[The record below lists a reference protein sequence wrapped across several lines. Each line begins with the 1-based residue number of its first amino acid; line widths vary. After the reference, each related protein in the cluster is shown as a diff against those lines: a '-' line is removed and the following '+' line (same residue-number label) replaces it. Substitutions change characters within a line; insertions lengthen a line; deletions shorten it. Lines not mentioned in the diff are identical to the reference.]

1 MSKLIPSWETLS
13 ELIAAEDSL
22 ELAKFIETLSPSET
36 ARTISRL
43 DAEEQQMLLSLLSP
57 EDAADM
63 IEDIPDAQAADLV
76 EEMPSEQAA
85 AIMEEL
91 SSDHLVDVLGE
102 MDEQASRAI
111 LAKMDKKDADE
122 ARMLL
127 EYNRNCAGGLMVSEF
142 LAYKTDQ
149 TIKDVLNDL
158 QLNRDEYVDYHVQYF
173 YVVDQK
179 EKLVGVLRIHDM
191 LFPPRETRL
200 GQIMLSSP
208 LRVSDKAYLRE
219 LEDFFEEHHL
229 LGAPVVDD
237 EGRLVGVV
245 LPNAVEEAI
254 NKQKTKTF
262 LRLSGI
268 IGGEEFRT
276 MPLFNRA
283 GRRLSWLS
291 INIVLNIIAASVIA
305 LYQDTLTAVITLA
318 VFLPMVS
325 DMSGCSGNQAVAVSM
340 RELALGLVRPGEL
353 FWVLAKEARV
363 GIINGMVLGLLLG
376 GVAYFWKGNP
386 WLGLVVGGAL
396 AANTLVSV
404 LLGGMLPLVLKKIK
418 LDPALVSSPLLTTVT
433 DMCGFFFVLSFAA
446 AVLPK
451 LGGMYRRP
459 PTRYLRLSNHCVI
472 GSQGG
477 EICSG

>member
-1 MSKLIPSWETLS
+1 MSKIIPSWDTLS
-13 ELIAAEDSL
+13 QLIAAQDSI
-22 ELAKFIETLSPSET
+22 ELTKFIETLSPSET
-36 ARTISRL
+36 ARAISRL
-43 DAEEQQMLLSLLSP
+43 DAEEQQMLLGFLSP
-57 EDAADM
+57 EDAAD
-63 IEDIPDAQAADLV
+63 ILEDIPDTQAADLV
-76 EEMPSEQAA
+76 EDLPSEKAA

-102 MDEQASRAI
+102 MDEEVSRAI
-111 LAKMDKKDADE
+111 LAKMGKEDADE
-122 ARMLL
+122 ARMML
-127 EYNRNCAGGLMVSEF
+127 EYSESCAGGLMISEF
-142 LAYKTDQ
+142 LVYKTDQ

-158 QLNRDEYVDYHVQYF
+158 QINRDEYVDYHVQYF
-173 YVVDQK
+173 YVVDHN
-179 EKLVGVLRIHDM
+179 EKLVGVLRVHD
-191 LFPPRETRL
+191 LLYPPRGTQL
-200 GQIMLSSP
+200 DQIMLSSP
-208 LRVSDKAYLRE
+208 LYVYDKATLRE

-229 LGAPVVDD
+229 LGVPVVD
-237 EGRLVGVV
+237 EEKRLVGLV

-254 NKQKTKTF
+254 NKRKTKTF

-276 MPLFNRA
+276 MPLFSRS

-305 LYQDTLTAVITLA
+305 LYQDTLASAITLA

-340 RELALGLVRPGEL
+340 RELSLGLVRPGEL

-363 GIINGMVLGLLLG
+363 GLINGAVLGLLLG
-376 GVAYFWKGNP
+376 GIAFIWKGNP

-404 LLGGMLPLVLKKIK
+404 LLGGTLPLLLKKLK

-446 AVLPK
+446 TLLPK
-451 LGGMYRRP
+451 LGGM
-459 PTRYLRLSNHCVI
+459 
-472 GSQGG
+472 
-477 EICSG
+477 